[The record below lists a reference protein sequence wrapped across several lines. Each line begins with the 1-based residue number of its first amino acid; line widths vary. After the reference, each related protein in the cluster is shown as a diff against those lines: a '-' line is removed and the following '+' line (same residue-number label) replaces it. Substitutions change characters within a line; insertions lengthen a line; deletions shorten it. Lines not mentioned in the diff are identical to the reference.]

1 MGMGGLIRPLS
12 RLLQVKLE
20 REEFE
25 EELREL
31 RERFVAAREEA
42 EQARSRALDPG
53 ELEALR
59 KVGDEGGGVRGAGG
73 RVQRSASLTAAPPS
87 QELRQAREAQ
97 RELAAEKQSRE
108 ERLRQRERELAA
120 LKGTMEDEVSSR
132 DGELERCRRDL
143 QQLQEERDEA
153 TKVSAGSGGR
163 GLPPPPAIPRDASP
177 SGPPETS
184 RLGGWPSPWHGC
196 LAGKGLPGKRAGG
209 VGAGEEDGGVQP
221 AGAAGAARRP
231 EEEGPRDGDAA
242 EGVRAHGRELG
253 GLPGTAQGESHQTG
267 GTGAAAIPEL
277 P

>member
-108 ERLRQRERELAA
+108 ERLRQQERELAA

-153 TKVSAGSGGR
+153 TKVSAGTGGR
-163 GLPPPPAIPRDASP
+163 GFPPPSHPEGCKPQWPPRDVP
-177 SGPPETS
+177 
-184 RLGGWPSPWHGC
+184 
-196 LAGKGLPGKRAGG
+196 
-209 VGAGEEDGGVQP
+209 
-221 AGAAGAARRP
+221 ARRLAQP
-231 EEEGPRDGDAA
+231 LAWLPCRQRPPWKA
-242 EGVRAHGRELG
+242 RGRRRSG
-253 GLPGTAQGESHQTG
+253 RGRRRSPACGSCRSSTT
-267 GTGAAAIPEL
+267 T
-277 P
+277 